1 MITINKN
8 IQEQAK
14 DKELAQDILIAEL
27 RTNYDSIKT
36 ENIKLNDSLD
46 TQHKLCKLWLEKM
59 EVKEDATVPENKANE
74 KSSNDNEVEVEEEV
88 EEEVEIIENEDEEE
102 VDTEEIFQQF
112 IRNKERGFKRTYPT
126 TSAAQNKSGDIKCE
140 TCGYIANNKN
150 TLNDHIIRV
159 HKITRRTDKRTEVR
173 EVKEQKKILYC
184 HYWNN
189 GGSCNFEERTGRQ
202 CKFEHKEAPRC
213 KFDGQCNRKACMFSH
228 KNPRMDFL
236 GNRTRGVRPPPQEP
250 LEILMNALGLQR
262 MQGHGQ
268 LRRECQRRF

>member
-46 TQHKLCKLWLEKM
+46 TQHKLWKVLLEKM

-112 IRNKERGFKRTYPT
+112 IRNKERGFKRTSPT

-159 HKITRRTDKRTEVR
+159 HKITRRTDKRTEVQ
-173 EVKEQKKILYC
+173 EVKEQKNILY
-184 HYWNN
+184 Y
-189 GGSCNFEERTGRQ
+189 
-202 CKFEHKEAPRC
+202 
-213 KFDGQCNRKACMFSH
+213 
-228 KNPRMDFL
+228 
-236 GNRTRGVRPPPQEP
+236 
-250 LEILMNALGLQR
+250 
-262 MQGHGQ
+262 
-268 LRRECQRRF
+268 